1 MARKRMIDSEIWR
14 DKKVVRLSNDGFILW
29 IAIISMADDEGI
41 FEYDPD
47 AWFYEIARKGLTA
60 TKIKAAMAEII
71 AQKMVVIYGDGYGFV
86 PAWYKHQTLSHPT
99 PSKSK
104 RPPKEI
110 IDQYPEYLTAWT
122 KTFTTYR
129 KDEAGNKTTVT
140 PNYPYPEPDGATLEQ
155 FRKTP
160 EDSGNIQK
168 TPGSIVEVSLVQ
180 SSLDKFSLDESKSAR
195 VESPPPPV
203 KTFPPALRIQESL
216 ILPIRKSFEYFNP
229 QGFTAPALEDPAI
242 VDLAEK
248 FARLGRDNPGDFAR
262 AVLEKFHELTVSQDK
277 FWRGQPYT
285 PSSLNNPKIFDRVIA
300 EMKTEEVQ
308 DERESWADM
317 EIRLRA
323 KMKAKEAV

>member
-1 MARKRMIDSEIWR
+1 MLWTLADDAGRLRGSSRMLASLLYPYDSDAPRMIQKWLTELVSENCI
-14 DKKVVRLSNDGFILW
+14 VQYQVEGQHYLQISNW
-29 IAIISMADDEGI
+29 
-41 FEYDPD
+41 
-47 AWFYEIARKGLTA
+47 
-60 TKIKAAMAEII
+60 
-71 AQKMVVIYGDGYGFV
+71 
-86 PAWYKHQTLSHPT
+86 LSHQKIDHPS
-99 PSKSK
+99 PSK
-104 RPPKEI
+104 
-110 IDQYPEYLTAWT
+110 
-122 KTFTTYR
+122 F
-129 KDEAGNKTTVT
+129 
-140 PNYPYPEPDGATLEQ
+140 PEPPNL
-155 FRKTP
+155 R
-160 EDSGNIQK
+160 EDSRGFANDSGKFALDQGEDQ
-168 TPGSIVEVSLVQ
+168 GSRIRDQGE
-180 SSLDKFSLDESKSAR
+180 DKGSAR
-195 VESPPPPV
+195 AESPPPPV

-248 FARLGRDNPGDFAR
+248 FARLGRDDPGDFAR